1 MHKAC
6 ALSTKVPDL
15 YVKLLTSATCTSG
28 RWLCWFGWLQS
39 SYNYWTVQWCLGKE
53 YRLLCSS
60 FKRLWL
66 HGPSD
71 RSPSQQGRAWA
82 GHCCQETPGGMA
94 WGSVHQLCSQGG
106 SVRAGGQHW
115 SNIEQG
121 PLILKL
127 QIPTPWAKTLPILTQ
142 RFPKQDLLPK
152 SQECYSW
159 RCDHELGRNSAV
171 YGTVWLMSPSG
182 TALQREMGLSKEKKG
197 GFLISTSSGCGP
209 HFLKCHS
216 EWVKGK
222 IHKCEIKL
230 LREVPGSGWVPWK
243 KCSIA
248 LCTTSRW
255 KSQWNEADLKLLFLP
270 TLAGFSL

>member
-1 MHKAC
+1 MFGKRIQVIMQQLQKALTPRC
-6 ALSTKVPDL
+6 FRQESFITRTSLSWALL
-15 YVKLLTSATCTSG
+15 
-28 RWLCWFGWLQS
+28 
-39 SYNYWTVQWCLGKE
+39 
-53 YRLLCSS
+53 
-60 FKRLWL
+60 
-66 HGPSD
+66 
-71 RSPSQQGRAWA
+71 
-82 GHCCQETPGGMA
+82 PGDPWRDGMGTEA
-94 WGSVHQLCSQGG
+94 PSVHQLCSQGG

-197 GFLISTSSGCGP
+197 GFLISTSSECGP